1 MKKTIRIELE
11 DHELEQAEELRRAIN
26 APSCE
31 IMLSAMVKAFVRQM
45 NRDFK
50 EGRFTPPASVKL
62 EQVAIDTETR

>member
-1 MKKTIRIELE
+1 MKKSIQIELE
-11 DHELEQAEELRRAIN
+11 DYELKQVEEFRRTIN

-31 IMLSAMVKAFVRQM
+31 IMLSAMVKAFVKQM

>member
-1 MKKTIRIELE
+1 MKKTIQIELE
-11 DHELEQAEELRRAIN
+11 DHELKQVEEFRRAIN
-26 APSCE
+26 ASSCE